1 MRRYTLAGVPLF
13 VGILAA
19 VIFIGANTTAN
30 HKACFAFEV
39 ASGVVAASRGTDAS
53 VEELRKGK
61 DFLQT
66 PVYSEE
72 EDARILKLF
81 EGLRVADICDAMDQ
95 VGLRNVGVMSP
106 EIHPAW
112 KDPVELRHRFVG
124 IAVTVRYVPSN
135 LPVLGSVS
143 AEEFDKWMSEWY
155 QKLSPEPFVPLI
167 RPGTVLVIDDADRAD
182 VGTIGSNNILG
193 WKKRGCV
200 AVVTDATARDIDEIA
215 LEKVPLYFRRPG
227 RGVRP
232 GRNLIESVNRPVEVG
247 GVLVRPGDVVAG
259 DSDGVIVVPREFAE
273 QVASYARKTLET
285 DKAARRRLYETLGIP
300 EDVSVK

>member
-1 MRRYTLAGVPLF
+1 MMRNHRIAVVRLLGGIATAMMLAWGNMATDVFLF
-13 VGILAA
+13 PAA
-19 VIFIGANTTAN
+19 AGEMAS
-30 HKACFAFEV
+30 
-39 ASGVVAASRGTDAS
+39 ASGSQPTI
-53 VEELRKGK
+53 EELRKGK
-61 DFLQT
+61 SFLQT

-95 VGLRNVGVMSP
+95 IGLRNVGLMSP

-135 LPVLGSVS
+135 LPATGPLSP
-143 AEEFDKWMSEWY
+143 EQFDKWMGNWY
-155 QKLSPEPFVPLI
+155 QNLSPEPFVSLI
-167 RPGTVLVIDDADRAD
+167 RPGTVVVIDDADKAD

-193 WKKRGCV
+193 WKRRGCV
-200 AVVTDATARDIDEIA
+200 AVVTDATARDLDEIA
-215 LEKVPLYFRRPG
+215 LEKVPLYFRGPG

-259 DSDGVIVVPREFAE
+259 DGDGVIVVPREFAE

-285 DKAARRRLYETLGIP
+285 DKEGRRHLYETLGIP